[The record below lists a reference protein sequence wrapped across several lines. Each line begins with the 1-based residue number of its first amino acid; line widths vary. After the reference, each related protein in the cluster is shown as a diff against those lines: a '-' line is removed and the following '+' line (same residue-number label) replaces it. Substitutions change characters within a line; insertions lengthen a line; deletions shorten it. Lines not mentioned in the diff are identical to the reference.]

1 MGKLNKKLGIKQCK
15 VLIESEGKCNF
26 TDCTNCPGNSAYN
39 KDICVNNG
47 WRKQTSAYLAC
58 EQTVR
63 SAKAWLVKN
72 NALDNIYVEEE

>member
-1 MGKLNKKLGIKQCK
+1 MGELNKKLAIKQCK
-15 VLIESEGKCNF
+15 ALIESEGKCHF

-39 KDICVNNG
+39 KDCVNNG
-47 WRKQTSAYLAC
+47 WRKQTSAYRAC